1 MSALPPI
8 ATKLR
13 TSREV
18 RFVPRGDS
26 CTAAKLHAIRSPRRR
41 GEQRL
46 RYMVKPSVF
55 AVLRLIIS
63 SYFGRPP
70 RYPITRR
77 SAVRELIPA
86 VPCGL
91 IIVRPAIS
99 EAVPDTSVEVL
110 RGNDAG
116 HAAASA
122 RRRYLSGR
130 TGSVGCGC
138 CGERGSD
145 HCHNGQC
152 GFHWFP
158 PKCQKRKL
166 LEAALASLTERP

>member
-1 MSALPPI
+1 MKDI
-8 ATKLR
+8 II
-13 TSREV
+13 E
-18 RFVPRGDS
+18 DS
-26 CTAAKLHAIRSPRRR
+26 T
-41 GEQRL
+41 
-46 RYMVKPSVF
+46 
-55 AVLRLIIS
+55 
-63 SYFGRPP
+63 YFIGRPP

-77 SAVRELIPA
+77 SAVRERIPA

-91 IIVRPAIS
+91 IIIRPAIS

-138 CGERGSD
+138 CGCCGERGSD

-158 PKCQKRKL
+158 PKCQQATTYAWLEMKTT
-166 LEAALASLTERP
+166 EAAPNRDLAFIFFCSYPVNT